1 VRSHLPASKEN
12 NIIMIARDLGVVAYD
27 EALRYQEE
35 AHAARVRGEVEDVL
49 FLLEHDP
56 VITCGRSGKDSDL
69 LAPEDMLVEEG
80 IAVRHV
86 NRGGKLTC
94 HYPGQLVGYVIMD
107 LKASGMDAHL
117 LVSSLE
123 EVVIVALGEFGIRG
137 ERIPSLRGVWV
148 DGRKVASI
156 GIEVKKGVTM
166 HGFSFNVLEDRRLYR
181 YFIPCGL
188 TDRETTFLQT
198 CLSGQT
204 PDMNAVKKAVLKA
217 FAGIFGVIF
226 SDKKDYLWPS
236 PSPTG

>member
-1 VRSHLPASKEN
+1 M
-12 NIIMIARDLGVVAYD
+12 IMIARDLGVIAFD

-35 AHAARVRGEVEDVL
+35 VHAARVQGETEDVL
-49 FLLEHDP
+49 FLLEHAP

-69 LAPEDMLVEEG
+69 LVSEEKLLAEG

-107 LKASGMDAHL
+107 LKAVGMDAHL

-123 EVVIVALGEFGIRG
+123 EMLIIALGEFGIRG

-166 HGFSFNVLEDRRLYR
+166 HGFSLNIRENKRLYQ

-188 TDRETTFLQT
+188 TDRETAFLQT
-198 CLSGQT
+198 CLLGQA
-204 PDMNAVKKAVLKA
+204 PEMNAVKGAVLKA
-217 FAGIFGVIF
+217 FSCIFGVTF
-226 SDKKDYLWPS
+226 SNKEDNS
-236 PSPTG
+236 

>member
-1 VRSHLPASKEN
+1 
-12 NIIMIARDLGVVAYD
+12 MINRDLGVVAYD

-35 AHAARVRGEVEDVL
+35 AHAARVRGETEDIL

-56 VITCGRSGKDSDL
+56 VITCGRSGNESDL
-69 LAPEDMLVEEG
+69 LAPEDKLVEEG

-94 HYPGQLVGYVIMD
+94 HYPGQLVVYVIMD
-107 LKASGMDAHL
+107 LKAAGMDAHL

-166 HGFSFNVLEDRRLYR
+166 HGFSLNVREDSRLYR

-188 TDRETTFLQT
+188 ADRETTFLQT
-198 CLSGQT
+198 CLSGQA
-204 PDMNAVKKAVLKA
+204 PEMNAVKKAVLMA
-217 FAGIFGVIF
+217 FSCIFGVTF
-226 SDKKDYLWPS
+226 ADEKDNS
-236 PSPTG
+236 

>member
-1 VRSHLPASKEN
+1 MV
-12 NIIMIARDLGVVAYD
+12 MIARDLGVVAYD
-27 EALRYQEE
+27 VALQYQEE
-35 AHAARVRGEVEDVL
+35 AHAARVRGETEDVL

-56 VITCGRSGKDSDL
+56 VITCGRSSKVSEL
-69 LAPEDMLVEEG
+69 LAPEEKLAEEG

-107 LKASGMDAHL
+107 LDAAGMDVQF

-123 EVVIVALGEFGIRG
+123 EMVIIALGEFGIRG

-156 GIEVKKGVTM
+156 GIEVKRGVTM
-166 HGFSFNVLEDRRLYR
+166 HGFSFNIREDNRLYR

-198 CLSGQT
+198 CLSGQV
-204 PDMNAVKKAVLKA
+204 PDMKTVKEVVLMA
-217 FAGIFGVIF
+217 FSSVFGVTF
-226 SDKKDYLWPS
+226 SDEKDCL
-236 PSPTG
+236 

>member
-1 VRSHLPASKEN
+1 
-12 NIIMIARDLGVVAYD
+12 MIARDLGVIAYD
-27 EALRYQEE
+27 VALRYQEE
-35 AHAARVRGEVEDVL
+35 AHAARVRGETEDVL

-56 VITCGRSGKDSDL
+56 VITCGRSGKDSEL
-69 LAPEDMLVEEG
+69 LAPEEKLEEEG

-107 LKASGMDAHL
+107 LKASGMDVHL

-123 EVVIVALGEFGIRG
+123 EVVIAALGEFGIRG

-148 DGRKVASI
+148 ESRKVASI
-156 GIEVKKGVTM
+156 GIEVKRGVTM
-166 HGFSFNVLEDRRLYR
+166 HGFSFNILEDNRLYR

-198 CLSGQT
+198 CLFGQA
-204 PDMNAVKKAVLKA
+204 PDMKTVKKAVLRA
-217 FAGIFGVIF
+217 FSGIFRVTF
-226 SDKKDYLWPS
+226 SDEKDCL
-236 PSPTG
+236 

>member
-1 VRSHLPASKEN
+1 
-12 NIIMIARDLGVVAYD
+12 MITRDFGVVAYD
-27 EALRYQEE
+27 VALRYQEE
-35 AHAARVRGEVEDVL
+35 AHAARVRGETEDVL

-69 LAPEDMLVEEG
+69 LASEETLVEEG

-86 NRGGKLTC
+86 SRGGKLTC

-107 LKASGMDAHL
+107 LKASGMDVHL

-166 HGFSFNVLEDRRLYR
+166 HGFSFNIREDNRLYR

-188 TDRETTFLQT
+188 ADRETTFLQT
-198 CLSGQT
+198 CLSGWS
-204 PDMNAVKKAVLKA
+204 PDMKTVKEVTLRA
-217 FAGIFGVIF
+217 FSGIIGVTF
-226 SDKKDYLWPS
+226 SDEKDCL
-236 PSPTG
+236 

>member
-1 VRSHLPASKEN
+1 
-12 NIIMIARDLGVVAYD
+12 MIARDLGIVAYD

-35 AHAARVRGEVEDVL
+35 AHAARVRGETEDVL
-49 FLLEHDP
+49 FLMEHDP
-56 VITCGRSGKDSDL
+56 VITCGRSGKESDL
-69 LAPEDMLVEEG
+69 LAAEDKLVEEG

-107 LKASGMDAHL
+107 LKAAGMDAHL

-123 EVVIVALGEFGIRG
+123 EVVIAVLGEFGIRG

-156 GIEVKKGVTM
+156 GIEVKRGVTM
-166 HGFSFNVLEDRRLYR
+166 HGFSFNIREDKRLYE

-188 TDRETTFLQT
+188 TDRKTTFLQT
-198 CLSGQT
+198 CLSGQA
-204 PDMNAVKKAVLKA
+204 PDMKTVKEAVLRA
-217 FAGIFGVIF
+217 FSSIFGVTF
-226 SDKKDYLWPS
+226 SDEKDCL
-236 PSPTG
+236 

>member
-1 VRSHLPASKEN
+1 
-12 NIIMIARDLGVVAYD
+12 MIVRDLGVVAYD

-35 AHAARVRGEVEDVL
+35 AHAARVRGETEDVL

-69 LAPEDMLVEEG
+69 LVPEEQLVEEG

-94 HYPGQLVGYVIMD
+94 HYPGQLVCYVIMD
-107 LKASGMDAHL
+107 LKASGMDVQL

-123 EVVIVALGEFGIRG
+123 EVVIAALGEFGIRG

-156 GIEVKKGVTM
+156 GMEVKRGVTM
-166 HGFSFNVLEDRRLYR
+166 HGFSFNILEDNRLYR

-198 CLSGQT
+198 CLSGQA
-204 PDMNAVKKAVLKA
+204 PDMKAVKKAALRA
-217 FAGIFGVIF
+217 FSGIFGVTF
-226 SDKKDYLWPS
+226 CDKNEHL
-236 PSPTG
+236 